1 MLAITATYPPKMY
14 FSVACC
20 TCMRFRNMCSAGLPL
35 QLRYSDNTTGH
46 ENHLI
51 ILTQLVQHL
60 TPPPPNTPKEKGKVA
75 KLEPN

>member
-51 ILTQLVQHL
+51 ILTQLSAASN
-60 TPPPPNTPKEKGKVA
+60 TTTPKHTQGKG
-75 KLEPN
+75 